1 MRGAAM
7 TAQLRFKNREQAGA
21 LLARRL
27 GAYAGRADVTV
38 IGLPRGGVPLA
49 AVVAE
54 RLDLPLDIFLV
65 RKLDAPG
72 QRELAIGAVASGGLC
87 VLQPDTVSAVGVS
100 AQVIEH
106 MIRRETAEIARR
118 EALFGVR
125 HEDVAATSSTAPAA
139 AAAAA
144 SASSSPPATASPT
157 ATASTSAAA
166 STSTETGTGTGRHP
180 FEGRVLIVV
189 DDGVAT
195 GATMWAAVHALRQA
209 RPARIVVAVPVGA
222 PDTCAALRAEVDEL
236 VCLQQPAPFYAV
248 GQFYQDFSEVGDDEV
263 KRLLA
268 VARRRRPPAAAAT
281 P

>member
-1 MRGAAM
+1 M

-65 RKLDAPG
+65 RKLGAPG

-100 AQVIEH
+100 AQAIEQ
-106 MIRRETAEIARR
+106 MIRRETAEITRR

-139 AAAAA
+139 AAA

-157 ATASTSAAA
+157 ATASTSAST
-166 STSTETGTGTGRHP
+166 STSTETGTGTRRHP

-236 VCLQQPAPFYAV
+236 VCLQQPSPFYAV

-268 VARRRRPPAAAAT
+268 VARRRPRPAAAAT

>member
-1 MRGAAM
+1 M

-27 GAYAGRADVTV
+27 GAYTGRADVTV

-49 AVVAE
+49 AVIAE
-54 RLDLPLDIFLV
+54 RLDLPMDIFLV
-65 RKLDAPG
+65 RKLGAPG

-87 VLQPDTVSAVGVS
+87 VLQPDTISAVGVS
-100 AQVIEH
+100 AQAIEQL
-106 MIRRETAEIARR
+106 IERETAEIARR

-125 HEDVAATSSTAPAA
+125 HEDVAATSSTAPAPASASPSATVSPTATAASSA

-144 SASSSPPATASPT
+144 SSN
-157 ATASTSAAA
+157 
-166 STSTETGTGTGRHP
+166 STSTETGAGTGRHP
-180 FEGRVLIVV
+180 FEGRLLIVV

-248 GQFYQDFSEVGDDEV
+248 GQFYQDFSEVSDDEV

-268 VARRRRPPAAAAT
+268 IARRRRHPAAAT

>member
-1 MRGAAM
+1 M

-65 RKLDAPG
+65 RKLGAPG

-100 AQVIEH
+100 AQAIEP

-118 EALFGVR
+118 EVLFGVR
-125 HEDVAATSSTAPAA
+125 HEGVE
-139 AAAAA
+139 AA
-144 SASSSPPATASPT
+144 STSVPATASSPTGLAASAASSSASST
-157 ATASTSAAA
+157 ATETATE
-166 STSTETGTGTGRHP
+166 TETGTSRHP

-222 PDTCAALRAEVDEL
+222 PDTCASLRAEVDEL

-268 VARRRRPPAAAAT
+268 VARRRPRPAAAAT

>member
-1 MRGAAM
+1 M

-54 RLDLPLDIFLV
+54 RLSLPLDIFLV
-65 RKLDAPG
+65 RKLGAPG

-100 AQVIEH
+100 AQVIEQ
-106 MIRRETAEIARR
+106 MIRRERAEIARR

-125 HEDVAATSSTAPAA
+125 HEGVD
-139 AAAAA
+139 AA
-144 SASSSPPATASPT
+144 STSVPATASSPSALAASAASSSASST
-157 ATASTSAAA
+157 ATETATE
-166 STSTETGTGTGRHP
+166 TETGTSRHP

-268 VARRRRPPAAAAT
+268 VARRRRHPAATAT

>member
-1 MRGAAM
+1 M

-27 GAYAGRADVTV
+27 GAYTGRADVTV

-49 AVVAE
+49 AVIAE
-54 RLDLPLDIFLV
+54 RLDLPMDIFLV
-65 RKLDAPG
+65 RKLGAPG

-87 VLQPDTVSAVGVS
+87 VLQPDTISAVGVS
-100 AQVIEH
+100 AQAIEQL
-106 MIRRETAEIARR
+106 IERETAEIARR

-125 HEDVAATSSTAPAA
+125 HEDVAATSSTAPAP
-139 AAAAA
+139 A
-144 SASSSPPATASPT
+144 SASAPATVSPT
-157 ATASTSAAA
+157 ATAASSAAA
-166 STSTETGTGTGRHP
+166 SAAFSNSTSSETGAGTGRHP
-180 FEGRVLIVV
+180 FEGRLLIVV

-248 GQFYQDFSEVGDDEV
+248 GQFYQDFSEVSDDEV

-268 VARRRRPPAAAAT
+268 IARRRRHPAAAAT

>member
-1 MRGAAM
+1 M

-27 GAYAGRADVTV
+27 GAYTGRADVTV

-49 AVVAE
+49 AVIAE
-54 RLDLPLDIFLV
+54 RLDLPMDIFLV
-65 RKLDAPG
+65 RKLGAPG

-87 VLQPDTVSAVGVS
+87 VLQPDTISAVGVS
-100 AQVIEH
+100 AQAIEQL
-106 MIRRETAEIARR
+106 IERETAEIARR

-125 HEDVAATSSTAPAA
+125 HEDVAATSSTAPAPASASPSATVSPTATAASSA

-144 SASSSPPATASPT
+144 SSN
-157 ATASTSAAA
+157 
-166 STSTETGTGTGRHP
+166 STSTETGAGTGRHP
-180 FEGRVLIVV
+180 FEGRLLIVV

-248 GQFYQDFSEVGDDEV
+248 GQFYQDFSEVSDDEV

-268 VARRRRPPAAAAT
+268 IARRRRHPAAAAT